1 MDWILRLSPALTIHS
16 SILPWL
22 LLFLPAALILLR
34 DNRSANATCLLP
46 ALAWAAV
53 SWFTGDRELY
63 FACSLS
69 LATALMLT
77 EHGRAA
83 GPGTLWA
90 IALMAEFM
98 MIRYLQQATGQVLLT
113 ESLSAV
119 AILVFAAVAARLSGP
134 GTASR
139 LYVILLS
146 SLLSCWTLAI

>member
-1 MDWILRLSPALTIHS
+1 MDGILRLSPAMTIDS
-16 SILPWL
+16 GILPWL
-22 LLFLPAALILLR
+22 LLIIPAAVILLR
-34 DNRSANATCLLP
+34 NTRHPNAICLLP
-46 ALAWAAV
+46 ALAWASA

-69 LATALMLT
+69 LATAMMLT

-83 GPGTLWA
+83 SSGTLWA
-90 IALMAEFM
+90 VALMVEFM
-98 MIRYLQQATGQVLLT
+98 LIRYLQQATARVLLI

-119 AILVFAAVAARLSGP
+119 GVLVFAAVAAPISGP

-139 LYVILLS
+139 LYVIILS